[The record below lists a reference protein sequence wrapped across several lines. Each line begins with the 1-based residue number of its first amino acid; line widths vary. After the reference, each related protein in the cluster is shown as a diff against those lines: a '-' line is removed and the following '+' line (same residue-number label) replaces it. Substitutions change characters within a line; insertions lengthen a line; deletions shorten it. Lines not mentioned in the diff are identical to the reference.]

1 MSKPRTTI
9 RDSPKFPSWCGHYF
23 TPSSLC
29 LVSLL
34 SGSTVPLDTEG
45 AEPAVHCSFGTY
57 ENVSLLVL
65 FKIRRKNGHI
75 VRDYIIMDPAWITLI
90 FILTQCKMQH
100 PCFSWRRGPWRPMST
115 GAVKSQGGPAS
126 TPPLVSLVSFLL
138 NGHFFS
144 ETPPISSQFMGSP
157 AFFPYHSSISLLLW
171 LQRRTCQRTV
181 NWIDPAG
188 SDCRVLS
195 RTHPDT
201 VLQISGFLS
210 QDVPPRCLLPSGVH
224 PLGSPS
230 LLDSDFFTHMEFH
243 V

>member
-1 MSKPRTTI
+1 MSLV
-9 RDSPKFPSWCGHYF
+9 WF
-23 TPSSLC
+23 T
-29 LVSLL
+29 
-34 SGSTVPLDTEG
+34 
-45 AEPAVHCSFGTY
+45 F
-57 ENVSLLVL
+57 
-65 FKIRRKNGHI
+65 
-75 VRDYIIMDPAWITLI
+75 I
-90 FILTQCKMQH
+90 FILTQCKIQH
-100 PCFSWRRGPWRPMST
+100 LCFSWRRGPWRPMST

-201 VLQISGFLS
+201 VLRISGFSS
-210 QDVPPRCLLPSGVH
+210 QDVPLCCLCPSGD
-224 PLGSPS
+224 PAS
-230 LLDSDFFTHMEFH
+230 LTLTSSQTLYSMFSYCRRCHTWRERTLIKLRE
-243 V
+243 VWKGV